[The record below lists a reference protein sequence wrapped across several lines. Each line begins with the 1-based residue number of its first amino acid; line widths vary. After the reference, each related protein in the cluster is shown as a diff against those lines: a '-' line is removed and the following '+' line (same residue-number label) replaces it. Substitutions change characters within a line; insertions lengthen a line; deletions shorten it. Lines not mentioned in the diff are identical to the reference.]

1 MSRLPETVF
10 PDTVLPEAQLAPLQN
25 SHTATPA
32 LLVMVLPVTERPVV
46 GPRLFWVFNPGW

>member
-10 PDTVLPEAQLAPLQN
+10 PDTVLPEAQVAPLQN

-32 LLVMVLPVTERPVV
+32 LLVMVLPVTERPTV